1 MEQELNIDEI
11 YLHEEFNKGVRLN
24 NDIALVKLKG
34 LGIHL
39 GPYIM
44 PACLSR
50 HGIQYTP
57 GLNCTISG
65 WGSMKA
71 AGSGEYNRY
80 LVEGLRKKRMW
91 STRCSASFEVLTAL
105 LLKIQILW
113 DVTLYLWMCSF
124 PYFDGS

>member
-11 YLHEEFNKGVRLN
+11 YLHEEFNRGIRLN

-34 LGIHL
+34 LGINL

-44 PACLSR
+44 PACLPH

-65 WGSMKA
+65 WGTMKA

-80 LVEGLRKKRMW
+80 LVEGLRKKVCGQAGAVQDLRFFQQ
-91 STRCSASFEVLTAL
+91 C
-105 LLKIQILW
+105 
-113 DVTLYLWMCSF
+113 C
-124 PYFDGS
+124 